1 MSQFSS
7 TSLQSAVEVLMLS
20 RSNSDAFAPGK
31 VLLHRSILIPSAAV
45 MPSTCAA
52 IYPRQNLS
60 EAVFTV
66 TLPSTTVAD
75 VTSILRIHIP
85 GLQ

>member
-1 MSQFSS
+1 
-7 TSLQSAVEVLMLS
+7 LQSAVEELMLS

-45 MPSTCAA
+45 TPSTSAA

-66 TLPSTTVAD
+66 TLSSTAICD
-75 VTSILRIHIP
+75 LTSISHILIP